1 MSSMTHSSVTR
12 SPMDISAW
20 PILIRMLGDFRLLQA
35 GQPVSIRAGSKT
47 EGLLAH
53 LALQNGHRAP
63 RERLIQWLWPNS
75 DLDSG
80 LHSLNTQVY
89 AVNKLLRPA
98 LVAHMPI
105 VHEDGHYRLNVEC
118 GIGVDVEWFDRYA
131 KSGDELT
138 RSGHPEQAL
147 NAYRS
152 AIDLYQGDLCV
163 SSGTHSI
170 VERERLRARYLS
182 LLSLVADHFFRVGEL
197 DICLDFI
204 WRLLAH
210 DPCREDAHRL
220 AMRCFVRRGERA
232 AAFHQY
238 RVCTDMLRT
247 DLGIEP
253 EPATR
258 ALLDQIRMGAPGL

>member
-1 MSSMTHSSVTR
+1 MSSMTSSSVTR
-12 SPMDISAW
+12 SPMDTAAW
-20 PILIRMLGDFRLLQA
+20 PIVIRLLGHFRILQT
-35 GQPVSIRAGSKT
+35 GQPLSIRAGSKT

-53 LALQNGHRAP
+53 LALQQGHRAP
-63 RERLIQWLWPNS
+63 RERLIEWLWPNS

-89 AVNKLLRPA
+89 AVNKLLRSA
-98 LVAHMPI
+98 LASQAPI

-118 GIGVDVEWFDRYA
+118 GIGVDVEWFDDYA
-131 KSGDELT
+131 QYGDDQV
-138 RSGHPEQAL
+138 RSGHPEQGL
-147 NAYRS
+147 DAYRA
-152 AIDLYQGDLCV
+152 AIDLYQGDLCI
-163 SSGTHSI
+163 SSDARSI
-170 VERERLRARYLS
+170 VERERLRSRYLS
-182 LLSLVADHFFRVGEL
+182 LLAQVADHFFRVGEWNV
-197 DICLDFI
+197 CLDYI
-204 WRLLAH
+204 WRLLAR

-258 ALLDQIRMGAPGL
+258 ALLEQIRMGASGL